1 MDRDDR
7 HLFRMEELEDYKI
20 ADNEPDVRGWDIVDY
35 QKEKIGVVKELIV
48 DIDKEKVRYLD
59 IIATQELSLSGGD
72 RHFIVPI
79 GVAQIDETENRVV
92 VREIDKT
99 TLMSIPNYTGNA
111 VTRDYEFDVVE
122 RLRGDRSNIFEDQFY
137 DNEFYNEENFYVH
150 KSDIK

>member
-1 MDRDDR
+1 MDRNDR

-122 RLRGDRSNIFEDQFY
+122 RLRGDRTNIFEDQFY